1 MTTAETWIY
10 VTAGSRDE
18 ALEIGRTLVQE
29 RLAACANVI
38 PSITSVYWWEDAVQ
52 EDTEAALVLKT
63 RQALLDKVTARVRE
77 LHSYDCPCVVALPIT
92 GGNRAF
98 LDWIDRETR

>member
-1 MTTAETWIY
+1 MAEAWIY

-18 ALEIGRTLVQE
+18 ALEIGRTLVKE
-29 RLAACANVI
+29 RVAACANVL
-38 PSITSVYWWEDAVQ
+38 PSITSVYWWEGAVQ
-52 EDTEAALVLKT
+52 ENAEAALILKT
-63 RQALLDKVTARVRE
+63 REALVDKVTARVRE
-77 LHSYDCPCVVALPIT
+77 LHSYDCPCVVALQIA